1 MRSSLQREFRKFL
14 SIAAGPFAA
23 LALVVVVTLS
33 ASPATANQIITGTGG
48 MSAPHV
54 KRFSGA
60 TGMETASFL
69 PYGGF
74 TGGVR
79 VAAGDVNAD
88 GTPDIVTGLGESA
101 ASHVKAFSGVDQ
113 SELKSFFAYG
123 PSFMGGVYVAAGD
136 VDGDGY
142 SDIFTG
148 AGVGGGTH
156 VKVFS
161 GWNNA
166 ELHSFFAYPGVTND
180 VRVAAG
186 DVNGD
191 GFVDII
197 TSLGEGVASHVKV
210 FSGTN
215 LDPLASFFA
224 YGAGF
229 TGGVYVASGDV
240 NNDGRDDIVT
250 GAGVGGST
258 HVKVFSGIGG
268 GELHSFLAYPGVTNE
283 VRVGAGDVDG
293 DGFADMIT
301 GLGPGAAPHV
311 KVFRGND
318 GVLTLSYFAYP
329 GSYAGGIYVAGVT
342 PATGLIPECSS
353 LAMACI
359 GMMAAASRTALRAA
373 RRRAAQGEFAMTAP
387 GSAGGLSH

>member
-1 MRSSLQREFRKFL
+1 MRSSFRRQDQESL
-14 SIAAGPFAA
+14 SVVAGRFAA
-23 LALVVVVTLS
+23 LAIVVVVS
-33 ASPATANQIITGTGG
+33 WRAAPAAANQIITGTGG
-48 MSAPHV
+48 MTAPHV
-54 KRFSGA
+54 KRFNGA

-69 PYGGF
+69 PYGGGF

-79 VAAGDVNAD
+79 VAAADVNAD
-88 GTPDIVTGLGESA
+88 GIPDIVTGAGDGA

-148 AGVGGGTH
+148 AGAGGATH

-166 ELHSFFAYPGVTND
+166 ELHSFLAYPGVTNE

-197 TSLGEGVASHVKV
+197 TSLGEGAASHVKA
-210 FSGTN
+210 FDGRN
-215 LDPLASFFA
+215 LNPLASFFA
-224 YGAGF
+224 YGGGF
-229 TGGVYVASGDV
+229 TGGVYVAAGDV
-240 NNDGRDDIVT
+240 NDDGLADIIT
-250 GAGVGGST
+250 GAGVGGAT
-258 HVKVFSGIGG
+258 HVKVFNGNGS
-268 GELHSFLAYPGVTNE
+268 GELQSFLAYPAVTNE

-293 DGFADMIT
+293 DGYADIIT
-301 GLGPGAAPHV
+301 GLGAGAASHV

-318 GVLTLSYFAYP
+318 GVLTLSYFAYA
-329 GSYAGGIYVAGVT
+329 SYTGGIYVAGVT
-342 PATGLIPECSS
+342 PATGLVPECST
-353 LAMACI
+353 LALACI
-359 GMMAAASRTALRAA
+359 GMMAVGSRTAQ
-373 RRRAAQGEFAMTAP
+373 RRRGRA
-387 GSAGGLSH
+387 

>member
-1 MRSSLQREFRKFL
+1 
-14 SIAAGPFAA
+14 
-23 LALVVVVTLS
+23 
-33 ASPATANQIITGTGG
+33 
-48 MSAPHV
+48 
-54 KRFSGA
+54 
-60 TGMETASFL
+60 METASFL

-79 VAAGDVNAD
+79 VAAADVNAD
-88 GTPDIVTGLGESA
+88 GIPDIVTGLGEGA

-136 VDGDGY
+136 VNGDGFA
-142 SDIFTG
+142 DIFTG
-148 AGVGGGTH
+148 VDGGTGAH

-161 GWNNA
+161 GATNA
-166 ELHSFFAYPGVTND
+166 ELHSFFAYPGGTNGL
-180 VRVAAG
+180 RVAAG

-197 TSLGEGVASHVKV
+197 TSLGEGMASHVKV
-210 FSGTN
+210 FDGTN

-240 NNDGRDDIVT
+240 NSDGLDDIVT
-250 GAGVGGST
+250 GAGVGGGT
-258 HVKVFSGIGG
+258 HVKVFNGNGS
-268 GELHSFLAYPGVTNE
+268 GELHSFFAYPGGTNE

-293 DGFADMIT
+293 DGFADIIT
-301 GLGPGAAPHV
+301 GLGAGAASHV

-318 GVLTLSYFAYP
+318 GALTLSYFAYP
-329 GSYAGGIYVAGVT
+329 SYTGGIYVAGVT
-342 PATGLIPECSS
+342 PPTGLVPECSS
-353 LAMACI
+353 LVMACI
-359 GMMAAASRTALRAA
+359 GMMAATSRTALRPAVEDTGWWAA
-373 RRRAAQGEFAMTAP
+373 GRRAGR
-387 GSAGGLSH
+387 

>member
-1 MRSSLQREFRKFL
+1 MRSSFRRPFRESL
-14 SIAAGPFAA
+14 SIVAGPLAA
-23 LALVVVVTLS
+23 LAIVVLVSLS
-33 ASPATANQIITGTGG
+33 AGPATANQIITGTGG
-48 MSAPHV
+48 MTASHV

-60 TGMETASFL
+60 AGTETASFL

-88 GTPDIVTGLGESA
+88 GTADIVTGVGVGA
-101 ASHVKAFSGVDQ
+101 RSHTKAFSGVDQ
-113 SELKSFFAYG
+113 SELKSFFAYD
-123 PSFMGGVYVAAGD
+123 PTFIGGVYVAAGD

-142 SDIFTG
+142 ADIFTG
-148 AGVGGGTH
+148 AGAGGPTH

-161 GWNNA
+161 GATNA
-166 ELHSFFAYPGVTND
+166 ELRSFLAYPGVTNE

-197 TSLGEGVASHVKV
+197 TSLGEGAASHVKV
-210 FSGTN
+210 FDGTD
-215 LDPLASFFA
+215 LDLLNSFFA

-240 NNDGRDDIVT
+240 NDDGLADIIT
-250 GAGVGGST
+250 GAGVGGAT
-258 HVKVFSGIGG
+258 HVKVFSGNGS
-268 GELHSFLAYPGVTNE
+268 GELHSFLAYPGVNNE

-293 DGFADMIT
+293 DGFSDIIT
-301 GLGPGAAPHV
+301 GLGPGAASHV

-318 GVLTLSYFAYP
+318 GALTLSYFAYA
-329 GSYAGGIYVAGVT
+329 SYMGGIYVAGVT

-353 LAMACI
+353 LVLACI
-359 GMMAAASRTALRAA
+359 GLLTGCHRTAIG
-373 RRRAAQGEFAMTAP
+373 RRRRV
-387 GSAGGLSH
+387 

>member
-1 MRSSLQREFRKFL
+1 MRSSLRRQCQESL
-14 SIAAGPFAA
+14 SIVAGRFAA
-23 LALVVVVTLS
+23 LAIVVLVLLS
-33 ASPATANQIITGTGG
+33 ARRATANQIITGTGG
-48 MSAPHV
+48 MTAPHV

-69 PYGGF
+69 PYGGGF

-88 GTPDIVTGLGESA
+88 GTPDIVTGVGESA

-142 SDIFTG
+142 SDIVTG
-148 AGVGGGTH
+148 AGAGGGTH

-191 GFVDII
+191 GYVDII
-197 TSLGEGVASHVKV
+197 TSLGDGAPSHVKA

-240 NNDGRDDIVT
+240 NNDGLDDIVT
-250 GAGVGGST
+250 GAGVGGGT
-258 HVKVFSGIGG
+258 HVKVFNGNGS
-268 GELHSFLAYPGVTNE
+268 GELHSFFAYPGVTNE
-283 VRVGAGDVDG
+283 VRVGAGDVDD
-293 DGFADMIT
+293 DGFADIIT
-301 GLGPGAAPHV
+301 GLGAGAASHV

-318 GVLTLSYFAYP
+318 GALTLSYFAYP
-329 GSYAGGIYVAGVT
+329 S
-342 PATGLIPECSS
+342 
-353 LAMACI
+353 
-359 GMMAAASRTALRAA
+359 
-373 RRRAAQGEFAMTAP
+373 
-387 GSAGGLSH
+387 